1 MKRILLIFSSLFL
14 LTTVLVNSG
23 CTSDPTDPG
32 TDLNPL
38 VQIVAGPTPGDII
51 TDLGG
56 IVSVSIE
63 VTKGTNNLNTL
74 TILEDGSKI
83 SDLARL
89 EFVGQAGAANPFL
102 LSGGN
107 ENGFT
112 WDINI
117 KAHNVYE
124 THTYTFEVADEKGLT
139 GSAEFDLTIVEPIEM
154 DISGVLW
161 NQAGPVGHGG
171 IDLDDGSTTGT
182 APHVNDPNDTY
193 LLAEMR
199 DMGIDSLAGSGDN
212 WRRQI
217 GSMNGTE
224 IRFVGN
230 SLPDFDFTTISTKEA
245 IVTAFDAAS
254 PFTETLPNW
263 GSFTVSAKVQEG
275 DIFAVNQGDAKYY
288 LVKVD
293 KVTETL
299 DLGDNTDNYKVSIK
313 Y

>member
-1 MKRILLIFSSLFL
+1 MKNIFWIFSSLL
-14 LTTVLVNSG
+14 LTTAILNSG
-23 CTSDPTDPG
+23 CNNDPAG
-32 TDLNPL
+32 NDLNPL
-38 VQIVAGPTPGDII
+38 VQIVTGPTPGNII
-51 TDLGG
+51 SELGG
-56 IVSVSIE
+56 TVSVTIE
-63 VTKGTNNLNTL
+63 VTKGTNTLSTL
-74 TILEDGSKI
+74 TILEDGTKI
-83 SDLARL
+83 SDLSRL

-117 KAHNVYE
+117 KAHQAYE
-124 THTYTFEVADEKGLT
+124 THTYTFEVADEKGLK
-139 GSAEFDLTIVEPIEM
+139 GSADFDLTILEPLEM

-161 NQAGPVGHGG
+161 NQAGPAGHGG
-171 IDLDDGSTTGT
+171 IDLDDGTTTGT
-182 APHVNDPNDTY
+182 APHVGDPNNFY

-230 SLPDFDFTTISTKEA
+230 SLPEFNFSAVDTKVA

-254 PFTETLPNW
+254 PFTKTLPTW
-263 GSFTVSAKVQEG
+263 GAFVVSAKVQVG
-275 DIFAVNQGDAKYY
+275 DIFAVNKGGNKYY
-288 LVKVD
+288 LIRVD
-293 KVTETL
+293 NITETTN
-299 DLGDNTDNYKVSIK
+299 LGDNTDNYEISIK